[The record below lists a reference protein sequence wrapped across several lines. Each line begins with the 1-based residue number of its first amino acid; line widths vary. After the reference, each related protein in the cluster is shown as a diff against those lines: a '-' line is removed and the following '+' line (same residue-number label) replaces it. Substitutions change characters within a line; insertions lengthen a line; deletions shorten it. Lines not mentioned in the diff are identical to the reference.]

1 MENLEFR
8 GIPQKDIIDY
18 LKELGGV
25 IQKTSDD
32 HILFQHD
39 EWHAEVFPETF
50 FTFMHSE
57 IPIVKVNLEG
67 IDESTH
73 QETLRKLRLK
83 TFRAGG

>member
-8 GIPQKDIIDY
+8 GISQKDIMKY
-18 LKELGGV
+18 FEELGGV
-25 IQKTSDD
+25 IQHKKEGSTTF
-32 HILFQHD
+32 LHD
-39 EWHAEVFPETF
+39 QWEAEVFQETF

-57 IPIVKVNLEG
+57 IPVVKVNLQG
-67 IDESTH
+67 IDEHSH